1 MYKYSSLLKFAMQS
15 FIKPPHQGRDP
26 EFWRVF
32 GMVLAVHLGLFLLV
46 PHSPQLQ
53 RKLPP
58 ITIEIEGA
66 PPVVQR
72 GLEQSVSAQV
82 EQPGGESPTPAPQKQ
97 APTPLASKPRP
108 PEPSDVSPDA
118 YLMDKPVEK
127 TLVAAPVPAESV
139 VAALPGSPTPAI
151 ARGQAVVTQETVKTS
166 EPDLQAAYKEN
177 PKPPYPK
184 AAFRIGAE
192 GTVEINVEVNPD
204 GSVAAVKLAQSSGN
218 EWLDQ
223 SALDTVKGWRFRS
236 ARRDGVLSKSFVRV
250 PITFRLRA
258 PR

>member
-1 MYKYSSLLKFAMQS
+1 MFKRLSLLKFVMSPFVKSAYQD
-15 FIKPPHQGRDP
+15 RAP
-26 EFWRVF
+26 EFLW
-32 GMVLAVHLGLFLLV
+32 VLGLVSAVHLGLFLLA
-46 PHSPQLQ
+46 SPGLQLP

-58 ITIEIEGA
+58 ITIEIAGA
-66 PPVVQR
+66 APVVQR

-82 EQPGGESPTPAPQKQ
+82 DQPGGEPTSALTKQTTAQPASKPD
-97 APTPLASKPRP
+97 PLAS
-108 PEPSDVSPDA
+108 SNVSPDA
-118 YLMDKPVEK
+118 YLMDRPVEK
-127 TLVAAPVPAESV
+127 PLEKSVAAASV
-139 VAALPGSPTPAI
+139 AAALPGSPTPAI
-151 ARGQAVVTQETVKTS
+151 AGGQALVTQETVKTT

-192 GTVEINVEVNPD
+192 GTVEVNVEVNPD

-223 SALDTVKGWRFRS
+223 SALDTVRGWRFRS

-258 PR
+258 AR

>member
-1 MYKYSSLLKFAMQS
+1 
-15 FIKPPHQGRDP
+15 
-26 EFWRVF
+26 
-32 GMVLAVHLGLFLLV
+32 MVLAVHLGLVLLV
-46 PHSPQLQ
+46 PQSPQLP

-58 ITIEIEGA
+58 ITIEIAGA
-66 PPVVQR
+66 APVVQR

-82 EQPGGESPTPAPQKQ
+82 EQSGGEPTPAPKKQ
-97 APTPLASKPRP
+97 TTAPLASKPRP
-108 PEPSDVSPDA
+108 PVSSEVSPDA

-127 TLVAAPVPAESV
+127 FVEKTVAATPVPAESAA
-139 VAALPGSPTPAI
+139 AALPGSPTPAI
-151 ARGQAVVTQETVKTS
+151 ARGQALVTQETVQTT

-258 PR
+258 AR

>member
-1 MYKYSSLLKFAMQS
+1 MLPFFKSAYQDRA
-15 FIKPPHQGRDP
+15 P
-26 EFWRVF
+26 EFLWVF
-32 GMVLAVHLGLFLLV
+32 GLVSAVHLGLFLLTS
-46 PHSPQLQ
+46 PGPQLP

-58 ITIEIEGA
+58 ITIDIAGA
-66 PPVVQR
+66 APVAQR
-72 GLEQSVSAQV
+72 SLEQSVSAQV
-82 EQPGGESPTPAPQKQ
+82 GQPGGGPTLAPKKQ
-97 APTPLASKPRP
+97 TTAQPASKPDP
-108 PEPSDVSPDA
+108 LAPSSVSPDA
-118 YLMDKPVEK
+118 YLLDKPVEK
-127 TLVAAPVPAESV
+127 FVEKSIAAAPVPAESV
-139 VAALPGSPTPAI
+139 AAALPGSPTPTI
-151 ARGQAVVTQETVKTS
+151 PKGQALVTQETVKTT

-236 ARRDGVLSKSFVRV
+236 ARRDGVLRKSFVRV

-258 PR
+258 DR

>member
-1 MYKYSSLLKFAMQS
+1 
-15 FIKPPHQGRDP
+15 
-26 EFWRVF
+26 
-32 GMVLAVHLGLFLLV
+32 
-46 PHSPQLQ
+46 
-53 RKLPP
+53 
-58 ITIEIEGA
+58 
-66 PPVVQR
+66 
-72 GLEQSVSAQV
+72 
-82 EQPGGESPTPAPQKQ
+82 
-97 APTPLASKPRP
+97 
-108 PEPSDVSPDA
+108 
-118 YLMDKPVEK
+118 MDKPVEKFVEK

-258 PR
+258 AR